1 MQHSPEINDE
11 MLVKYLAGEA
21 TVPESQ
27 AIMEWARHNPENQ
40 KKLDDFR
47 RLWHTEVPDN
57 QARFDTEMAWKKVK
71 SQTLIS
77 PFSIRKLLP
86 VAAKAAAV
94 VALLALGTWFVFDK
108 MRNPEVEWIQVATQ
122 DHTDSMKLE
131 DGSKVI
137 LKAGSRLEYP
147 RGFSKVERVVKMT
160 GTAYFHVARDEKR
173 PFEVLVGNEISVA
186 VLGTSFKIHQ
196 TDSLITVWVKS
207 GKVEMSGLS
216 GKIQLD
222 AGEEGRYYTDKHLLV
237 ERNKYESNELS
248 FVKGC
253 LDFRNTPLT
262 EVVHDLS
269 EYYGVDVHVANSA
282 VGRCRITTKFSKES
296 FETALA
302 VIVRTL
308 NLTQEKRGKTIYLNG
323 VGCP

>member
-1 MQHSPEINDE
+1 MQHSPQINDE
-11 MLVKYLAGEA
+11 MLVKYLAGES

-27 AIMEWARHNPENQ
+27 AVMEWARHNPENQ

-47 RLWHTEVPDN
+47 MLWHTEVPDDFAN
-57 QARFDTEMAWKKVK
+57 FDADTAWTKVK

-77 PFSIRKLLP
+77 PFAIRRLLP
-86 VAAKAAAV
+86 SIGKASAV
-94 VALLALGTWFVFDK
+94 LALLALGTWFLLNK
-108 MRNPEVEWIQVATQ
+108 MRDPEVEWVQVATQ
-122 DHTDSMKLE
+122 NSIDSIKLE

-137 LKAGSRLEYP
+137 LKAGSKLEYP
-147 RGFSKVERVVKMT
+147 RGFNKDERIVRMT
-160 GTAYFHVARDEKR
+160 GTAYFNVARDEKR
-173 PFEVLVGNEISVA
+173 PFEVLIGNEVSVA
-186 VLGTSFKIHQ
+186 VRGTSFKIHQ

-216 GKIQLD
+216 GKIELE
-222 AGEEGRYYTDKHLLV
+222 AGEEGRYYTDKHLLL

-269 EYYGVDVHVANSA
+269 EYYGVDIHVANSA

-302 VIVRTL
+302 VIVKTL
-308 NLTQEKRGKTIYLNG
+308 NLTLEKRGKTIYLNG
-323 VGCP
+323 AGCP

>member
-27 AIMEWARHNPENQ
+27 AIMEWARHSPENQ
-40 KKLDDFR
+40 KKLEHFR
-47 RLWHTEVPDN
+47 MLWHTEVPEDHAN
-57 QARFDTEMAWKKVK
+57 FDTDAAWKKVK
-71 SQTLIS
+71 ARTLIS
-77 PFSIRKLLP
+77 PLSVQKLLP
-86 VAAKAAAV
+86 AAGKAAAV
-94 VALLALGTWFVFDK
+94 VALLALGTWFVINK
-108 MRNPEVEWIQVATQ
+108 MRNPEVQWVQVSTQ
-122 DHTDSMKLE
+122 DQIDSLKLE
-131 DGSKVI
+131 DGSQVI

-147 RGFSKVERVVKMT
+147 RGFSKDERIVKMT
-160 GTAYFHVARDEKR
+160 GTAYFHVTRDETR
-173 PFEVLVGNEISVA
+173 PFEVLVGNEISVS

-237 ERNKYESNELS
+237 ERTKYESNELA

-269 EYYGVDVHVANSA
+269 EWYGVDIQVANST
-282 VGRCRITTKFSKES
+282 VGRCRITTRFSKENL
-296 FETALA
+296 ETALA
-302 VIVRTL
+302 VIVKTL

-323 VGCP
+323 AGCP

>member
-27 AIMEWARHNPENQ
+27 AIVEWARHNPENQ

-47 RLWHTEVPDN
+47 MLWHTEVPDN

-94 VALLALGTWFVFDK
+94 VALLALGTWFVLDK

-147 RGFSKVERVVKMT
+147 RGFSKDERVVKMT
-160 GTAYFHVARDEKR
+160 GTAYFHVARDEER

-216 GKIQLD
+216 GKIQLE

>member
-1 MQHSPEINDE
+1 MQHTPEINDE
-11 MLVKYLAGEA
+11 LLVKYLAGEA

-27 AIMEWARHNPENQ
+27 AITEWARHSPENQ
-40 KKLDDFR
+40 KKLEHFR
-47 RLWHTEVPDN
+47 MLWHTELPED
-57 QARFDTEMAWKKVK
+57 QAAFDAEAAWKKVK
-71 SQTLIS
+71 TRTLIS
-77 PFSIRKLLP
+77 PFSIRSLLP
-86 VAAKAAAV
+86 AGVKAAAV
-94 VALLALGTWFVFDK
+94 VALLALGTWFVLK
-108 MRNPEVEWIQVATQ
+108 KVRSPETEWVAVATQ
-122 DHTDSMKLE
+122 DHIDSLRLE
-131 DGSKVI
+131 DGSQVI

-147 RGFSKVERVVKMT
+147 RGFNKEERIVKMS
-160 GTAYFHVARDEKR
+160 GTAYFNVVRDEKR
-173 PFEVLVGNEISVA
+173 PFEVVVGNEVSVA

-237 ERNKYESNELS
+237 ERTKYESNELA

-253 LDFRNTPLT
+253 LDFRNTPLN

-269 EYYGVDVHVANSA
+269 EWYGVDIQIANSTL
-282 VGRCRITTKFSKES
+282 GRCRITTRFSKES
-296 FETALA
+296 LETALA
-302 VIVRTL
+302 VITKTL

-323 VGCP
+323 AGCP

>member
-47 RLWHTEVPDN
+47 MLWHTEVPDDHAN
-57 QARFDTEMAWKKVK
+57 FNTDAAWKKVK

-77 PFSIRKLLP
+77 PLSIRKLLLTT
-86 VAAKAAAV
+86 AKVAAV
-94 VALLALGTWFVFDK
+94 VALLTLGTWFVLNK
-108 MRNPEVEWIQVATQ
+108 MRNPEVEWVQVATQ
-122 DHTDSMKLE
+122 DQIDSLKLE
-131 DGSKVI
+131 DGSKVV

-147 RGFSKVERVVKMT
+147 RGFSKEERVVKMT
-160 GTAYFHVARDEKR
+160 GTAYFDVVRDEKR
-173 PFEVLVGNEISVA
+173 PFEVLIGNEVSVA

-207 GKVEMSGLS
+207 GKVEMSGLT
-216 GKIQLD
+216 GKIELE

-262 EVVHDLS
+262 EVVQDVS

-282 VGRCRITTKFSKES
+282 VGRCRITTKFRKES

-302 VIVRTL
+302 VIVKTL
-308 NLTQEKRGKTIYLNG
+308 NLSQEKRGKTIYLNG
-323 VGCP
+323 TGCP